1 MSHRPQFAVPV
12 ASERLQRLEQTPRWL
27 AYLVAAVLVVAA
39 ATADHYAGRDL
50 ATGFL
55 YVPAVAGLGWLLGH
69 RAGLHAAA
77 AATVA
82 GLLVDWPFAAP
93 NAEGVV
99 LWNVV
104 ATGLLLGAA
113 GWFAGEV
120 RAHRD
125 WIRHVTHVDGL
136 TGLYN
141 RASFLVAV
149 DAELARSERY
159 GGDTTLLCIDV
170 ERLRDVNATRGH
182 AAGDALLKGLAA
194 ELGEK
199 LRRTDLLARVGD
211 DEFAVLLRATSAE
224 SAPAVAQK
232 LGETLSAW
240 AAAHDWPV
248 TFGLGWASAPFT
260 GMNAE
265 ALIERATA
273 TLYERRRALRGG
285 AAVAGVSAKTAYA

>member
-1 MSHRPQFAVPV
+1 M
-12 ASERLQRLEQTPRWL
+12 ASERFARLEHTPRRL
-27 AYLVAAVLVVAA
+27 AYLLAGVLLVAA
-39 ATADHYAGRDL
+39 ATVDHYAGREI

-55 YVPAVAGLGWLLGH
+55 YVPAVVGLGWLLGH
-69 RAGLHAAA
+69 RAGLNAAA

-93 NAEGVV
+93 QAEGLV

-125 WIRHVTHVDGL
+125 LLRHVTHVDGL

-149 DAELARSERY
+149 DTELARAERF
-159 GGDTTLLCIDV
+159 GGDTTVVCIDV

-182 AAGDALLKGLAA
+182 AAGDALLKGVAA
-194 ELGEK
+194 ELGLR
-199 LRRTDLLARVGD
+199 LRRTDLVARLGD
-211 DEFAVLLRATSAE
+211 GEFAVLLRETSAE
-224 SAPAVAQK
+224 SAPLVTQK
-232 LGETLSAW
+232 LGEALGEW
-240 AAAHDWPV
+240 AAAQDWPV
-248 TFGLGWASAPFT
+248 TFGLGFASAPFT
-260 GMNAE
+260 GTNAE
-265 ALIERATA
+265 GLIERATA
-273 TLYERRRALRGG
+273 TLYDRRRALRGG
-285 AAVAGVSAKTAYA
+285 EAVAGVSAKTAHA

>member
-1 MSHRPQFAVPV
+1 MSTPPASTRPQFAVPV
-12 ASERLQRLEQTPRWL
+12 ASERLQRLEQTPASL
-27 AYLVAAVLVVAA
+27 AYLLAAVLVVAA
-39 ATADHYAGRDL
+39 ATADHYAGREL

-55 YVPAVAGLGWLLGH
+55 YVPAVVGLGWLLGH

-93 NAEGVV
+93 SAEGLV

-120 RAHRD
+120 RAHRELL
-125 WIRHVTHVDGL
+125 RHVTHVDSL

-149 DAELARSERY
+149 DTELARQDRF
-159 GGDTTLLCIDV
+159 GGDTTVLCIDV
-170 ERLRDVNATRGH
+170 ERLRHVNATRGH
-182 AAGDALLKGLAA
+182 AAGDALLKGVAA
-194 ELGEK
+194 ELSER
-199 LRRTDLLARVGD
+199 LRRTDLVARLQG

-224 SAPAVAQK
+224 AAPVVAQK
-232 LGETLSAW
+232 LAESLSTW
-240 AAAHDWPV
+240 AAANDWPV
-248 TFGLGWASAPFT
+248 LRVTVPGQAGAADALAHLPGLGRAALSAAFS
-260 GMNAE
+260 AV
-265 ALIERATA
+265 
-273 TLYERRRALRGG
+273 RRR
-285 AAVAGVSAKTAYA
+285 